1 LKGRKAMSK
10 KKTPRTF
17 FEQVPLKI
25 VKKIAK
31 LELPDDEEN
40 EFDTT
45 IEPPAKK

>member
-1 LKGRKAMSK
+1 MAK
-10 KKTPRTF
+10 KKLPKTF

-31 LELPDDEEN
+31 LELPDDDDDN
-40 EFDTT
+40 GVDTT